1 MEKTISVLWLCNL
14 PLPSIATAI
23 GLNKPVFGGWLQ
35 GLADSIDKN
44 TTKLS
49 ICFISPEI
57 YEEIHGV
64 ADNIYYYALPIIE
77 VIEKQVDTFSQIL
90 RLVEPDVIHIFG
102 SEYVHS
108 NSMTR
113 ACLEI
118 GCINNVLLSI
128 QGLVSVYA
136 KHYTTGI
143 PLFWKYYVTLR
154 DFVYDNTGIYVGQRD
169 FRKRGIIEEN
179 TIKKLKHISGRT
191 DWDKACVFHI
201 NPDAEYHYCNETLR
215 KSFYEHK
222 WRLKNCI
229 RHSIFISQ
237 GNYPVKGLHF
247 MLEALPLILKHF
259 PDTMVYVGGSDV
271 VNLEANWKG
280 SLLRESYGRYLLSL
294 IKKYKLQ
301 NNIRFVGVLDETS
314 MCNNFLSA
322 HVFVSASTIENSPN
336 SLGEAMILGVPVV
349 SSDVGGVRNM
359 IKHDEEGFIYQHDAP
374 YMLAYYVMRI
384 FLDDD
389 LAERFSEKARAHAF
403 LTHCKESNA
412 ETLIQIYHQIAGTN

>member
-49 ICFISPEI
+49 ICFISPVI
-57 YEEIHGV
+57 YEVIHGV

-169 FRKRGIIEEN
+169 LGRGE
-179 TIKKLKHISGRT
+179 
-191 DWDKACVFHI
+191 
-201 NPDAEYHYCNETLR
+201 
-215 KSFYEHK
+215 
-222 WRLKNCI
+222 
-229 RHSIFISQ
+229 
-237 GNYPVKGLHF
+237 
-247 MLEALPLILKHF
+247 
-259 PDTMVYVGGSDV
+259 
-271 VNLEANWKG
+271 
-280 SLLRESYGRYLLSL
+280 
-294 IKKYKLQ
+294 
-301 NNIRFVGVLDETS
+301 
-314 MCNNFLSA
+314 
-322 HVFVSASTIENSPN
+322 
-336 SLGEAMILGVPVV
+336 
-349 SSDVGGVRNM
+349 
-359 IKHDEEGFIYQHDAP
+359 
-374 YMLAYYVMRI
+374 
-384 FLDDD
+384 
-389 LAERFSEKARAHAF
+389 
-403 LTHCKESNA
+403 
-412 ETLIQIYHQIAGTN
+412 